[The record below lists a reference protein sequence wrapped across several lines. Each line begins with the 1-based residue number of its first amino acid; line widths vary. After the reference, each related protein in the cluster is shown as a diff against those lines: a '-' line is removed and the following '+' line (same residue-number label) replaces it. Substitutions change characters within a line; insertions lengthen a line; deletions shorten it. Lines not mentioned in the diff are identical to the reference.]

1 VSALRLLT
9 IQVTADGALRASRA
23 PWRSLHCLCQ
33 MVLLLSVKSLLQN
46 VWGFFIVERSTS
58 YITLKASA
66 LTDEGSM

>member
-1 VSALRLLT
+1 
-9 IQVTADGALRASRA
+9 
-23 PWRSLHCLCQ
+23 